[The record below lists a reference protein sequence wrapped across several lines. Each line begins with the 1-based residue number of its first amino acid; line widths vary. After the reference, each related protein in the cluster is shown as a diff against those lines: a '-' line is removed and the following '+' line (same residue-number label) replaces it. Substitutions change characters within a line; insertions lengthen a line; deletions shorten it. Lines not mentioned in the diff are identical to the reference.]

1 MQDNTIQVAEK
12 RPTGPSPTGPQLAF
26 AACVLASFAT
36 LAVSTTMLPRDLALP
51 LTSTLL
57 FVLAGLVA
65 IAGWSGGRASEHG
78 PVTYQDVAGA
88 LTFIGTF
95 AASLIDPDQMVRVVE
110 GTYRQN

>member
-1 MQDNTIQVAEK
+1 MQDNTIQMAEK

-26 AACVLASFAT
+26 AASVLISFAA
-36 LAVSTTMLPRDLALP
+36 LAASMTMLPKDLALP

-57 FVLAGLVA
+57 FVLAGLIA
-65 IAGWSGGRASEHG
+65 IVGWRGERASEHG
-78 PVTYQDVAGA
+78 PVTYRDVAGA

-95 AASLIDPDQMVRVVE
+95 AASLIDPDQMLRVVE